1 MQLQNQWAASFL
13 INLLLQG
20 LSRKWMPGRR
30 PPDRSHCSLSGSP
43 GRRYAHVGNRDWE
56 GCDWGETTVQAQGLG
71 IFFFL
76 HPSLGEGKLLQMPD
90 EAEGNLI
97 LMQVKPRGSL
107 SGGKGSGDAA

>member
-1 MQLQNQWAASFL
+1 M
-13 INLLLQG
+13 
-20 LSRKWMPGRR
+20 
-30 PPDRSHCSLSGSP
+30 
-43 GRRYAHVGNRDWE
+43 GNRDWE
-56 GCDWGETTVQAQGLG
+56 GCDWGETTARTQGLG